1 MNTLI
6 NCQINPDFSP
16 FVEAQKVLVF
26 DPMSWW
32 LEHCLSGYFQLL
44 GLACGWNGN
53 RLGRLFG
60 ICFLLMVITE
70 LSNQIRRFFR
80 GTETYGKV
88 FTLYFVQSIQSVSV
102 AYRVLHLGI
111 ALGAIVES
119 RRSYRLL
126 EELPA
131 MRTRSFLYRQFVLEM
146 LLICYILLVGYW
158 SAVWGGMYLENLRYA
173 YSTQAVRGR
182 YLQIQLLVE
191 RLDYQMELLLRKAQE
206 SDLVDYQTL
215 KADYARLARLS
226 RRVTHLY
233 GFSLLLL
240 NVLCTGDCLIVCN
253 VYFMGDYLEYMPEN
267 WLLVAM
273 ASYVVLPTIYKL
285 STLCAA
291 CHRCVGK
298 SKLLQIQLKDRPVH
312 THNERVQIEE
322 FSLQIMQDPI
332 QFEICGI
339 YHLNLQTLA
348 GVFFF
353 MLEALVIFMQF
364 VSLIRPPI
372 NG

>member
-1 MNTLI
+1 
-6 NCQINPDFSP
+6 
-16 FVEAQKVLVF
+16 
-26 DPMSWW
+26 MSWW
-32 LEHCLSGYFQLL
+32 LEHCLWGYFQLL

-60 ICFLLMVITE
+60 SCFLLMVMTE
-70 LSNQIRRFFR
+70 LANQIRKFVR
-80 GTETYGKV
+80 GKETYGKV
-88 FTLYFVQSIQSVSV
+88 LAFYFVQSIQSISV

-111 ALGAIVES
+111 AFGAMVEC
-119 RRSYRLL
+119 RRSCRLL

-131 MRTRSFLYRQFVLEM
+131 VRSSRFFYRQFGLEI
-146 LLICYILLVGYW
+146 LLIFYILLVSYLSAAW
-158 SAVWGGMYLENLRYA
+158 SGMYLENLRYA

-182 YLQIQLLVE
+182 YLQMQLLVE
-191 RLDYQMELLLRKAQE
+191 RLDYQMDLLLVKAQKG
-206 SDLVDYQTL
+206 DLVDYQVL
-215 KADYARLARLS
+215 RAEYARLARLS
-226 RRVTHLY
+226 RSVTQLY

-253 VYFMGDYLEYMPEN
+253 VYFMGDYLEQMPGN
-267 WLLVAM
+267 WLLFAM

-298 SKLLQIQLKDRPVH
+298 SKLLHILLKDRSGH

-322 FSLQIMQDPI
+322 FAMQIMQDPI
-332 QFEICGI
+332 EFEICGI

-364 VSLIRPPI
+364 VSLIKPAT